1 MKLSTRITRTFAIST
16 IAVSGSIAVAPHLAG
31 AAQGPGDIT
40 NPTHCTHGCDGGNG
54 GGLQG
59 PDDFTAP
66 TPPPVVDPG
75 PEAQDPTIVVAQ
87 PTFTG

>member
-1 MKLSTRITRTFAIST
+1 MKRSTRIARAFAVAT
-16 IAVSGSIAVAPHLAG
+16 IAVSGSMAVAPHLAA

-40 NPTHCTHGCDGGNG
+40 NPPHCTHGCGGGNG

-59 PDDFTAP
+59 PDDLTAP

-75 PEAQDPTIVVAQ
+75 PAAQDPTIVVAQ